1 MMSVSKYKYLDRF
14 PKEYFVFLMPVLIRT
29 DTKYII
35 MSLYHQADFLKFKL
49 KQKKKTIARPWNPDN

>member
-35 MSLYHQADFLKFKL
+35 MSLYHQAGFLKFQL
-49 KQKKKTIARPWNPDN
+49 KQNKKTVARPWNPDN